1 MKVVDVNTMTVI
13 DETDCPVPKYWYT
26 TKEGWEQH
34 KKDYK
39 EYEEEWAKIEREL
52 LYKPLKK

>member
-13 DETDCPVPKYWYT
+13 DETDCPVPKFWYT

-34 KKDYK
+34 KKDYI
-39 EYEEEWAKIEREL
+39 EYEKAWDKIVRKIWYGEAI
-52 LYKPLKK
+52 